1 MRFLICHTGKIT
13 RFDPR
18 LSCRHRSVISNITRM
33 HYLIALLLTTAGMV
47 VSLNGQDAHRLLR
60 DGDQRYQKG
69 GYAEAEEYYR
79 KSLARSNSAN
89 GHFNL
94 GNSVYRQGRFP
105 EAVGQFEQ
113 AARQAPSDA
122 KKAEAYFNLGNAHF
136 EAGNLEKSIEA
147 YKNALRNDPSD
158 IAAKYNLTLAQKK
171 LLQQTPP
178 PPQPQQSPKNEP
190 SKQQPPSQAGQQPR
204 QQNGEASQSAE
215 SPSGNPGEGGQNLS
229 REEAEALLR
238 IAGQEEKKVQ
248 ARMRKDPGQGAKS
261 KKDW

>member
-1 MRFLICHTGKIT
+1 
-13 RFDPR
+13 
-18 LSCRHRSVISNITRM
+18 
-33 HYLIALLLTTAGMV
+33 
-47 VSLNGQDAHRLLR
+47 
-60 DGDQRYQKG
+60 
-69 GYAEAEEYYR
+69 
-79 KSLARSNSAN
+79 
-89 GHFNL
+89 
-94 GNSVYRQGRFP
+94 
-105 EAVGQFEQ
+105 
-113 AARQAPSDA
+113 
-122 KKAEAYFNLGNAHF
+122 
-136 EAGNLEKSIEA
+136 
-147 YKNALRNDPSD
+147 LRNDPSD

-190 SKQQPPSQAGQQPR
+190 SKQPPPPQAGQQPR

-215 SPSGNPGEGGQNLS
+215 PPSGNPGEGGQNLS